1 MTCAPDCPCLAPQA
15 EFSAA
20 SAASFV
26 VSAEPTES
34 AAVDPTAFVSA
45 AAAVVTSTAVVAS
58 AFMALVVVVLVLL
71 AVQGYRAGTTL
82 TGTFLAGTILFG
94 TTLVSTALTGTT
106 LAGTFVDT
114 TITGTTLVGTIQASL
129 IARAPAGLGAQPSLW
144 AVRPCR
150 RCIGVATAAFRGLR
164 ECAARRIFI
173 CCRYY
178 CPADAITVA
187 ITLVRPGN
195 SCNSVAI
202 TVIAREATHSNSC
215 NSESLYY
222 WRYYSD

>member
-1 MTCAPDCPCLAPQA
+1 MNKRAYAYLRVSGPGQA
-15 EFSAA
+15 DDAKDGYPRQRAAIKRYAKAQGIKIEDEFRDA
-20 SAASFV
+20 
-26 VSAEPTES
+26 
-34 AAVDPTAFVSA
+34 
-45 AAAVVTSTAVVAS
+45 
-58 AFMALVVVVLVLL
+58 
-71 AVQGYRAGTTL
+71 
-82 TGTFLAGTILFG
+82 
-94 TTLVSTALTGTT
+94 
-106 LAGTFVDT
+106 
-114 TITGTTLVGTIQASL
+114 ITGTTLVGTIQASL
-129 IARAPAGLGAQPSLW
+129 IALAPAGLGAQPSLW

-164 ECAARRIFI
+164 ECAARRICF

-215 NSESLYY
+215 NSESRYY

>member
-150 RCIGVATAAFRGLR
+150 RCIGVATAAIRG
-164 ECAARRIFI
+164 AARVCCAQNLL

-195 SCNSVAI
+195 SGNSAAI
-202 TVIAREATHSNSC
+202 TR
-215 NSESLYY
+215 
-222 WRYYSD
+222 